1 MNIFGRWVIWQYM
14 TNSNL
19 LIYYSLIM
27 ILLVPVSFLLL
38 FLISNLFNHPIDQFL
53 RIMCPVSHRYIVL
66 SYPQEF
72 YSLILPL
79 LYHLLSDP
87 YFLFIIY
94 YLYVSLHI
102 SSNLLKYPSN
112 IFYNHHMPI
121 LPLLAIVPILM
132 GQ

>member
-1 MNIFGRWVIWQYM
+1 M